1 MASALF
7 RELRPEEIGRVVT
20 HALHTQ
26 VRSARLLTGGLFNT
40 TYLVDTADQGRAV
53 LRVGPVNRHLLM
65 PFEHRL
71 MEAET
76 QVYTLCA
83 QAGIPVSQVLALDT
97 SKAVIDRDYML
108 VRYIPSKP
116 MNEVTLQSA
125 DKARI
130 CEDVG
135 RYTARMHAIHA
146 PRFGRITDVAQGGGF
161 ARWSECML
169 DELHSWESVADAAE
183 LYAPEEIARME
194 AVFLRAAA
202 HLDAI
207 DTPCLV
213 HTDLWFGNILID
225 TQSPRPEV
233 AAIIDADR
241 ALWGDPEAEYSMIG
255 WMHREDAFWK
265 GYGRRPG
272 NDTPSLIR
280 RGIYELL
287 VHLWNSYV
295 YKREYNMPEE
305 AMGEKRRAL
314 EQLKALESMS

>member
-1 MASALF
+1 M
-7 RELRPEEIGRVVT
+7 
-20 HALHTQ
+20 
-26 VRSARLLTGGLFNT
+26 RSARLLTGGLFNT
-40 TYLVDTADQGRAV
+40 TYLVDTADQGRTV

-76 QVYTLCA
+76 QVYALCE

-97 SKAVIDRDYML
+97 SKSLIDRDYML

-169 DELHSWESVADAAE
+169 DELHSWEGVADSAE
-183 LYAPEEIARME
+183 LYAPDE
-194 AVFLRAAA
+194 LRALNRCFCAR
-202 HLDAI
+202 LSI
-207 DTPCLV
+207 
-213 HTDLWFGNILID
+213 
-225 TQSPRPEV
+225 
-233 AAIIDADR
+233 
-241 ALWGDPEAEYSMIG
+241 
-255 WMHREDAFWK
+255 WMR
-265 GYGRRPG
+265 
-272 NDTPSLIR
+272 SI
-280 RGIYELL
+280 
-287 VHLWNSYV
+287 
-295 YKREYNMPEE
+295 
-305 AMGEKRRAL
+305 RRAL
-314 EQLKALESMS
+314 CIRICGLAIFSSIRSLPSQRWRLSSMRIARCGAIPRPNIP